1 MVYYKNLDM
10 GGDKME
16 SKDITIS
23 DKSII
28 TVFEQIKADIF
39 QTRGKVLSDANKEL
53 LFMDSIGVFLYTT

>member
-16 SKDITIS
+16 PKDITIS

>member
-1 MVYYKNLDM
+1 M

-16 SKDITIS
+16 PKDITIS

>member
-1 MVYYKNLDM
+1 MVYYNKRDI

-16 SKDITIS
+16 PKDITIS
-23 DKSII
+23 DKSIL
-28 TVFEQIKADIF
+28 TDFEQIKADIF

>member
-1 MVYYKNLDM
+1 MVDYNKRDI

-16 SKDITIS
+16 PKDITIS

>member
-1 MVYYKNLDM
+1 
-10 GGDKME
+10 ME
-16 SKDITIS
+16 PKDVTIS

-53 LFMDSIGVFLYTT
+53 LFMDAIDVFLYTI